1 MFLKKPLIG
10 INPYC
15 FHYRDSFWNATR
27 EKYYRAIWKA
37 GGGPLTLHHPSDNG
51 SIKELADSINGLIMV
66 GGPDIPCNVY
76 EGKNPGLLDED
87 VMLPEREL
95 FDRNMFLIMKRLH
108 KPILSICAGIQH
120 INVIYGGNL
129 YEDLKTLT
137 KTSVDHGQFNRDV
150 SYHDVELVKG
160 SYLYSVIGKQTVEV
174 ASTHQQGIRILGEG
188 LSISAV
194 APDCLPEAVED
205 TEHPDSFIAV
215 QWHPEIM
222 INDKDQLKLFQ
233 WVCRKAVRDTHD

>member
-10 INPYC
+10 INPYY

-37 GGGPLTLHHPSDNG
+37 GGVPLTLHHPSDSG

-76 EGKNPGLLDED
+76 ESKNPGLLDED

-137 KTSVDHGQFNRDV
+137 KTSVDHGEFNGDV
-150 SYHDVELVKG
+150 SYHDVVLERN
-160 SYLYSVIGKQTVEV
+160 SHIYSVIGKQNIKV
-174 ASTHQQGIRILGEG
+174 ASSHHQGIQKLGSG
-188 LSISAV
+188 LAVSGV
-194 APDCLPEAVED
+194 APDGLIEAMED
-205 TEHPDSFIAV
+205 TNHPDSFIAV

-222 INDKDQLKLFQ
+222 TENKNQLKLFQ
-233 WVCRKAVRDTHD
+233 WVCSEAVNGHS

>member
-10 INPYC
+10 INPYY

-37 GGGPLTLHHPSDNG
+37 GGVPLTLHHPSDSG

-66 GGPDIPCNVY
+66 GGPDFPC
-76 EGKNPGLLDED
+76 
-87 VMLPEREL
+87 
-95 FDRNMFLIMKRLH
+95 MKRLH

-120 INVIYGGNL
+120 INVIYGGTL

-137 KTSVDHGQFNRDV
+137 KTSVDHGEFNGDV
-150 SYHDVELVKG
+150 SYHDVVLERN
-160 SYLYSVIGKQTVEV
+160 SHIYSVIGKQNIKV
-174 ASTHQQGIRILGEG
+174 ASSHHQGIQKLGSG
-188 LSISAV
+188 LAVSGV
-194 APDCLPEAVED
+194 APDGLIEAMED
-205 TEHPDSFIAV
+205 TNHPDSFIAV

-222 INDKDQLKLFQ
+222 TENKDQLKLFQ
-233 WVCRKAVRDTHD
+233 WVCSEAVNGHS